1 MANDNLTADAVRKM
15 AEDIGLTN
23 LSDVHLQ
30 DLLRAT
36 NAARARRASMRNDT
50 LTFSDEPAHVFS
62 LNTGDTK

>member
-1 MANDNLTADAVRKM
+1 MASDNLTADDVRKM

-23 LSDVHLQ
+23 LSDAHLQ

-62 LNTGDTK
+62 LNTGESK